1 MAHIPG
7 RRLRRAACRA
17 RVQCRLVRPAQ
28 ILLNLVRGF
37 IMGSA
42 DVVPGVSGG
51 TIAVLVGIYE
61 RLVHAISMASKA
73 LGNVLRLRFRDAGQ
87 RLREIEWGLIIPLLV
102 GIGLAIFTLAGVIS
116 HLLDTQPEAMAGL
129 FIGLVA
135 ASAWVAWRMIKA
147 PSGVSVIIAVAVAVA
162 FFLLLGLKGGAVTD
176 PSWLVIFGAG
186 AIAICA
192 MILPGVSGSFLLLML
207 GMYDFIISAVNE
219 RDFPVLGV
227 FALGCLIGIAL
238 FSQVLD
244 WALGTYHDLVVAAM
258 VGLLI
263 GSFRVLWP
271 WPGGVDS
278 TELGGPTGTWYVP
291 VLLAVAAAAVVVIIT
306 LVVDRRSRDG
316 GSSVPPHPR

>member
-1 MAHIPG
+1 MRSGP
-7 RRLRRAACRA
+7 
-17 RVQCRLVRPAQ
+17 
-28 ILLNLVRGF
+28 LLNFIRGF
-37 IMGSA
+37 LMGSA

-73 LGNVLRLRFRDAGQ
+73 LGNVARLRFHEAGQ
-87 RLREIEWGLIIPLLV
+87 RLREIDWGLILPLLI
-102 GIGLAIFTLAGVIS
+102 GIGVAIFTLASVIS
-116 HLLDTQPEAMAGL
+116 TLLEDHPEAMAGL
-129 FIGLVA
+129 FTGLVA
-135 ASAWVAWRMIKA
+135 ASAWVAWRMIRRPDGTSA
-147 PSGVSVIIAVAVAVA
+147 AIVAVVAAA
-162 FFLLLGLKGGAVTD
+162 FFLLLGLKGGTVAD

-192 MILPGVSGSFLLLML
+192 MILPGISGSFLLLML
-207 GMYDFIISAVNE
+207 GMYDFIISAVDG

-227 FALGCLIGIAL
+227 FALGCLVGIVL

-244 WALGTYHDLVVAAM
+244 WALAHYHDIVVAAM

-278 TELGGPTGTWYVP
+278 TEIGSPTGDWWVP
-291 VLLAVAAAAVVVIIT
+291 VLLGLVAAAVVVGIT
-306 LVVDRRSRDG
+306 IAVERGRRSG
-316 GSSVPPHPR
+316 TPA

>member
-1 MAHIPG
+1 MRSGP
-7 RRLRRAACRA
+7 
-17 RVQCRLVRPAQ
+17 
-28 ILLNLVRGF
+28 LLNFIRGF
-37 IMGSA
+37 LMGSA

-73 LGNVLRLRFRDAGQ
+73 LGNVARLRFHEAGQ
-87 RLREIEWGLIIPLLV
+87 RLREIDWGLILPLLI
-102 GIGLAIFTLAGVIS
+102 GIGVAIFTLASVIS
-116 HLLDTQPEAMAGL
+116 TLLEDHPEAMAGL
-129 FIGLVA
+129 FTGLVA
-135 ASAWVAWRMIKA
+135 ASAWVAWRMIRRPDGTSA
-147 PSGVSVIIAVAVAVA
+147 VIVVIVAVA
-162 FFLLLGLKGGAVTD
+162 FFLLLGLQGGAVAD

-192 MILPGVSGSFLLLML
+192 MILPGISGSFLLLML
-207 GMYDFIISAVNE
+207 GMYDFIISAVDG

-227 FALGCLIGIAL
+227 FALGCLVGIVL

-244 WALGTYHDLVVAAM
+244 WALAHYHDIVVAAM

-278 TELGGPTGTWYVP
+278 TEIGSPTGDWWVP
-291 VLLAVAAAAVVVIIT
+291 VLLGLVAAAVVVGIT
-306 LVVDRRSRDG
+306 IAVERGRRSG
-316 GSSVPPHPR
+316 TPA

>member
-1 MAHIPG
+1 MVHIPR
-7 RRLRRAACRA
+7 RRLRRAACNA

-28 ILLNLVRGF
+28 ILLNVVRGF

-73 LGNVLRLRFRDAGQ
+73 LGNVLRLRFREAGL
-87 RLREIEWGLIIPLLV
+87 RLREIDWGLIIPLLV
-102 GIGLAIFTLAGVIS
+102 GIAVAIFTLAGVIS

-135 ASAWVAWRMIKA
+135 ASAWVAWRMIRTPGGA
-147 PSGVSVIIAVAVAVA
+147 SVAIAVVVAVA

-186 AIAICA
+186 AVAICA

-244 WALGTYHDLVVAAM
+244 WALGTHHDIVVAAM

-263 GSFRVLWP
+263 GSLRVLWP

-278 TELGGPTGTWYVP
+278 TEIGGPTGTWYVP
-291 VLLAVAAAAVVVIIT
+291 VLLALAAAAVVVIIT
-306 LVVDRRSRDG
+306 VLVERRAS
-316 GSSVPPHPR
+316 HAPRT

>member
-1 MAHIPG
+1 MRIDP
-7 RRLRRAACRA
+7 
-17 RVQCRLVRPAQ
+17 V
-28 ILLNLVRGF
+28 LNFLRGF
-37 IMGSA
+37 LMGSA

-87 RLREIEWGLIIPLLV
+87 RLREIDWGLILPLV
-102 GIGLAIFTLAGVIS
+102 IGIGVAIFTLAGVIS
-116 HLLDTQPEAMAGL
+116 TLLEDYPEAMAGV
-129 FIGLVA
+129 FSGLVA
-135 ASAWVAWRMIKA
+135 ASAWVAWRMIRR
-147 PSGVSVIIAVAVAVA
+147 PSSASVGIAVVVAVIT
-162 FFLLLGLKGGAVTD
+162 FLVLGLKGGAVAD

-192 MILPGVSGSFLLLML
+192 MILPGISGSFLLLML
-207 GMYDFIISAVNE
+207 GMYDFVISAVDG

-227 FALGCLIGIAL
+227 FALGCIVGLAL

-244 WALGTYHDLVVAAM
+244 WSLANHHDIVVAAM
-258 VGLLI
+258 VGLMI

-278 TELGGPTGTWYVP
+278 TELGTPAGNWWVP
-291 VLLAVAAAAVVVIIT
+291 VLLGLAAAAVVAGIT
-306 LVVDRRSRDG
+306 LLVEKRNTT
-316 GSSVPPHPR
+316 

>member
-1 MAHIPG
+1 
-7 RRLRRAACRA
+7 
-17 RVQCRLVRPAQ
+17 VRIGP
-28 ILLNLVRGF
+28 LLNFIRGF
-37 IMGSA
+37 LMGSA

-73 LGNVLRLRFRDAGQ
+73 LGNVARLRFREAGQ
-87 RLREIEWGLIIPLLV
+87 RLREIDWGLILPLLI
-102 GIGLAIFTLAGVIS
+102 GIGVAIFTLASVIS
-116 HLLDTQPEAMAGL
+116 TLLEDHPEAMAGL
-129 FIGLVA
+129 FTGLVA
-135 ASAWVAWRMIKA
+135 ASAWVAWRMIRRPDGTSA
-147 PSGVSVIIAVAVAVA
+147 VIVVIVAVA
-162 FFLLLGLKGGAVTD
+162 FFLLLGLQGGAVAD

-192 MILPGVSGSFLLLML
+192 MILPGISGSFLLLML
-207 GMYDFIISAVNE
+207 GMYDFIISAVDG

-227 FALGCLIGIAL
+227 FALGCLIGIVL

-244 WALGTYHDLVVAAM
+244 WALSHYHDIVVAAM

-278 TELGGPTGTWYVP
+278 AEIGSPTGDWWVP
-291 VLLAVAAAAVVVIIT
+291 VLLGLVAAAVVVGIT
-306 LVVDRRSRDG
+306 IAVERGRRSG
-316 GSSVPPHPR
+316 TPA

>member
-1 MAHIPG
+1 MRIGP
-7 RRLRRAACRA
+7 
-17 RVQCRLVRPAQ
+17 
-28 ILLNLVRGF
+28 LLNFIRGF
-37 IMGSA
+37 LMGSA

-73 LGNVLRLRFRDAGQ
+73 LGNVARLRFHEAGQ
-87 RLREIEWGLIIPLLV
+87 RLREIDWGLILPLLI
-102 GIGLAIFTLAGVIS
+102 GIGVAIFTLASVIS
-116 HLLDTQPEAMAGL
+116 TLLEDHPEAMAGL
-129 FIGLVA
+129 FTGLVA
-135 ASAWVAWRMIKA
+135 ASAWVAWRMIRRPDGTSA
-147 PSGVSVIIAVAVAVA
+147 AIVAVVAAA
-162 FFLLLGLKGGAVTD
+162 FFLLLGLKGGAVAD

-192 MILPGVSGSFLLLML
+192 MILPGISGSFLLLML
-207 GMYDFIISAVNE
+207 GMYDFIISAVDG

-227 FALGCLIGIAL
+227 FALGCLIGIVL

-244 WALGTYHDLVVAAM
+244 WALSRYHDIVVAAM

-278 TELGGPTGTWYVP
+278 AEIGSPTGDWWVP
-291 VLLAVAAAAVVVIIT
+291 VLLGLVAAAVVVGIT
-306 LVVDRRSRDG
+306 IAVERGRRSG
-316 GSSVPPHPR
+316 TPA

>member
-1 MAHIPG
+1 MRSGP
-7 RRLRRAACRA
+7 
-17 RVQCRLVRPAQ
+17 
-28 ILLNLVRGF
+28 LLNFIRGF
-37 IMGSA
+37 LMGSA

-73 LGNVLRLRFRDAGQ
+73 LGNVARLRFHEAGQ
-87 RLREIEWGLIIPLLV
+87 RLREIDWGLILPLLI
-102 GIGLAIFTLAGVIS
+102 GIGVAIFTLASVIS
-116 HLLDTQPEAMAGL
+116 TLLDDHPEAMAGL
-129 FIGLVA
+129 FTGLVA
-135 ASAWVAWRMIKA
+135 ASAWVAWRMIRRPDGTSA
-147 PSGVSVIIAVAVAVA
+147 AIVAVVAAA
-162 FFLLLGLKGGAVTD
+162 FFLLLGLKGGAVAD

-192 MILPGVSGSFLLLML
+192 MILPGISGSFLLLML
-207 GMYDFIISAVNE
+207 GMYDFIISAVDG

-227 FALGCLIGIAL
+227 FALGCLVGIVL

-244 WALGTYHDLVVAAM
+244 WALAHYHDIVVAAM

-278 TELGGPTGTWYVP
+278 TEIGSPTGDWWVP
-291 VLLAVAAAAVVVIIT
+291 VLLGLVAAAVVVGIT
-306 LVVDRRSRDG
+306 IAVERGRRSG
-316 GSSVPPHPR
+316 TPA

>member
-1 MAHIPG
+1 MRIDP
-7 RRLRRAACRA
+7 
-17 RVQCRLVRPAQ
+17 V
-28 ILLNLVRGF
+28 LNFLRGF
-37 IMGSA
+37 LMGSA

-73 LGNVLRLRFRDAGQ
+73 LGNLLRLRFREAGQ
-87 RLREIEWGLIIPLLV
+87 RLREIDWGLILPLV
-102 GIGLAIFTLAGVIS
+102 IGIGVAVFTLAGVIS
-116 HLLDTQPEAMAGL
+116 TLLEDYPEAMAGV
-129 FIGLVA
+129 FTGLVA
-135 ASAWVAWRMIKA
+135 ASAWVAWRMIRRPDGA
-147 PSGVSVIIAVAVAVA
+147 SLAIAVVVAVA
-162 FFLLLGLKGGAVTD
+162 FFFILGLKGGAVAD

-192 MILPGVSGSFLLLML
+192 MILPGISGSFLLLML
-207 GMYDFIISAVNE
+207 GMYDFVINAVDG

-244 WALGTYHDLVVAAM
+244 WALARYHDIVVAAM

-271 WPGGVDS
+271 WPGGVES
-278 TELGGPTGTWYVP
+278 TELGAPSGTWLIP
-291 VLLAVAAAAVVVIIT
+291 VLLGLLAAAVVVGIT
-306 LVVDRRSRDG
+306 LMVERRNAA
-316 GSSVPPHPR
+316 

>member
-1 MAHIPG
+1 MRIDP
-7 RRLRRAACRA
+7 
-17 RVQCRLVRPAQ
+17 V
-28 ILLNLVRGF
+28 LNFLRGF
-37 IMGSA
+37 LMGSA

-73 LGNVLRLRFRDAGQ
+73 LGNLLRLRFREAGR
-87 RLREIEWGLIIPLLV
+87 RLREIDWGLILPLV
-102 GIGLAIFTLAGVIS
+102 IGIGVAIFTLAGVIS
-116 HLLDTQPEAMAGL
+116 TLLEDYPEAMAGV
-129 FIGLVA
+129 FTGLVA
-135 ASAWVAWRMIKA
+135 ASAWVAWRMIRRPDGTSLA
-147 PSGVSVIIAVAVAVA
+147 IAVVVAVA
-162 FFLLLGLKGGAVTD
+162 FFFILGLKGGAVAD

-192 MILPGVSGSFLLLML
+192 MILPGISGSFLLLML
-207 GMYDFIISAVNE
+207 GMYDFVINAVDG

-244 WALGTYHDLVVAAM
+244 WALARYHDIVVAAM

-271 WPGGVDS
+271 WPGGVES
-278 TELGGPTGTWYVP
+278 TELGAPSGTWLIP
-291 VLLAVAAAAVVVIIT
+291 VLLGLLAAAVVVGIT
-306 LVVDRRSRDG
+306 LMVERRNTG
-316 GSSVPPHPR
+316 